1 MAMTLRHPLR
11 DRHKK
16 RKRGETAQLAA
27 QLAPLEEQDK
37 HAARRQGANG
47 HGAAH
52 NGGSSLIQEPGALIV
67 DTGGLNLPTEFTESG
82 GGNFWDIEPVVLV
95 IVGVMLVFIAFIAW
109 QISLM
114 PPVE

>member
-1 MAMTLRHPLR
+1 MTIRHPLR

-16 RKRGETAQLAA
+16 RKQGDTAQLAA

-37 HAARRQGANG
+37 HAAQRQG
-47 HGAAH
+47 GAHH
-52 NGGSSLIQEPGALIV
+52 NGGRLIQEHGALIV
-67 DTGGLNLPTEFTESG
+67 DTDGLNLTKELTESG
-82 GGNFWDIEPVVLV
+82 GGRVWDIEPVVFV
-95 IVGVMLVFIAFIAW
+95 IVGAMLLFIAFIAW